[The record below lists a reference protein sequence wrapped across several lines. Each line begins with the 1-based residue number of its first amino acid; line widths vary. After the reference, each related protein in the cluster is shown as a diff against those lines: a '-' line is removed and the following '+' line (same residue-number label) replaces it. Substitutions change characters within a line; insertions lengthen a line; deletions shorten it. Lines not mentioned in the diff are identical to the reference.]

1 MSYSPKTRRLSSADA
16 ILAQAPVACHEIDL
30 EGRIVWVNAA
40 ECNLLGL
47 SESDLLGRDV
57 WELVSPEE
65 REFSRQAVASK
76 LANEGR
82 VSRFERTLVRADGV
96 RLTIE
101 LHENYMRDE
110 AGAIA
115 GIRTFLIDITERKRA
130 EEALRRIQESL
141 EQRVRERTQELE
153 LAIEFLRREMEERR
167 TAEAEHRKLETQVQM
182 SQRLESMGILAGG
195 VAHEFNNLLTSIM
208 GYASLAA
215 ADLPPESQ
223 AAKNIG
229 RAIEAAQSAA
239 SLTQQMLA
247 YSGRG
252 KFVVKPLDVSQLVE
266 EMQRL
271 LEPIAGKKATV
282 LWELAPDLPPI
293 EADADQVRQVVMSLF
308 SNAVDALE
316 NPGGTI
322 GVSTGVVW
330 AEAGELPPLQV
341 GRILCAGLYVYI
353 EVSDTGA
360 GMDAETVTRI
370 FDPFFTTKFTGRGLG
385 LAAVQGILRG
395 HRGSIQVSSEP
406 GEGSVF
412 RVLFPAV
419 G

>member
-16 ILAQAPVACHEIDL
+16 ILAQAPVACHEIDR

-40 ECNLLGL
+40 ECDLLGMTE
-47 SESDLLGRDV
+47 SELLGRDV

-65 REFSRQAVASK
+65 REISRQAVASK

-82 VSRFERTLVRADGV
+82 AGRFERTLVRADGM

-110 AGAIA
+110 AGAIS
-115 GIRTFLIDITERKRA
+115 GIRTFLIDMTERKRA

-215 ADLPPESQ
+215 VDLPPDSP

-229 RAIEAAQSAA
+229 RVIDAAQSAA
-239 SLTQQMLA
+239 GLTQQMLA
-247 YSGRG
+247 YSGGGR
-252 KFVVKPLDVSQLVE
+252 FVVEPLDVSQLVE
-266 EMQRL
+266 EMRRL
-271 LEPIAGKKATV
+271 LEPVAAKKAT
-282 LWELAPDLPPI
+282 LSWNLATDLPPI
-293 EADADQVRQVVMSLF
+293 EADAGQVRQVVMSLF
-308 SNAVDALE
+308 NNAVDALE
-316 NPGGTI
+316 KPGGTI
-322 GVSTGVVW
+322 GISTGVIW

-360 GMDAETVTRI
+360 GMEAETVSRI

-385 LAAVQGILRG
+385 LAAVQGIVRG
-395 HRGSIQVSSEP
+395 HRGSIQVSSES